1 MVTRAKKEGKIKDEF
16 AFQTI
21 IKEINDFRSNCG
33 GLLAY
38 DWIQIPLVYTQVISM
53 FFVKRLGLGL
63 GTWDLGPG
71 TWDLGPRT

>member
-1 MVTRAKKEGKIKDEF
+1 MWAGAVVTRAKKEGKIKDEF

-53 FFVKRLGLGL
+53 FYVLLDTVDKTRDFIQFIDV
-63 GTWDLGPG
+63 
-71 TWDLGPRT
+71 

>member
-1 MVTRAKKEGKIKDEF
+1 MWAGAVVTRAKKEGKIKDEF

-38 DWIQIPLVYTQVISM
+38 DWIQIPLVYTQVIPM
-53 FFVKRLGLGL
+53 FCWRLVISQMIHEFIQFI
-63 GTWDLGPG
+63 DV
-71 TWDLGPRT
+71 

>member
-1 MVTRAKKEGKIKDEF
+1 MIKFFEGHPKYWISLVWAGAVVTRAKKEGKIKDEF

-38 DWIQIPLVYTQVISM
+38 DWIQIPLVYTQV
-53 FFVKRLGLGL
+53 GD
-63 GTWDLGPG
+63 W
-71 TWDLGPRT
+71 